1 MTTVADIVKAYLE
14 KHGLDGLVNEDGE
27 CSCFKDD
34 LAPCGYSSMECRV
47 GRKIPCPNPGTCEF
61 GCGPDDYHIQAV
73 TPEERNHEQPGDA
86 VR

>member
-34 LAPCGYSSMECRV
+34 LAPCAIRRWNAVWAARFRARTPARV
-47 GRKIPCPNPGTCEF
+47 NSVV
-61 GCGPDDYHIQAV
+61 GPTI
-73 TPEERNHEQPGDA
+73 TIFRL
-86 VR
+86 